1 MPSQWGAGILSRVG
15 SELAMA
21 NFAAVGRRFA
31 GLLLAVVLLLAQGP
45 SASAQQTTTDQT
57 TDPAVAAEVDRL
69 MTALDDPAVRDALRQ
84 ALAKDVQA
92 GAEQDVDAMQVA
104 QERVAALVQ
113 AWDELDDEIVRVAEE
128 TVGDGKTGVFAYAIV
143 LTVVGGVVAF
153 LVSFGLRR
161 LRQRLRP
168 DPTGGFGSRIASAL
182 GLILVGLGPVLA
194 FLAAVHFL
202 ALAWNGGVASP
213 HETANIVIRASLWV
227 FAVAIIVDVLW
238 SPTRPETGL
247 LRATAP
253 RARLARWVLVGST
266 AAIMV
271 IAAIAQLLA
280 LAGMAPLAAA
290 LFSLILSISLLA
302 TLLILIWKLRKPL
315 HESVREMLPPGS
327 TLGRVMALWPAPVS
341 LYLLVIWAAT
351 LGSVLA
357 GQSQP
362 AGRLI
367 LSIVLPTIIFSI
379 AAAYSRSIVRSIPA
393 AAAAAAAP
401 VDDHGKPDPEFVRQA
416 KHIPSALTKIA
427 VAAWL
432 VAIVAV
438 IGLLTWLYEFDVA
451 SSLGIGQHVLT
462 AVVKVI
468 CVALVAYIVYA
479 VISAS
484 IARAMIRIDTGQ
496 NPSRA
501 KRLRTLLPLFRV
513 FLMNVVVVMAVLIS
527 LSSMGIDIGPL
538 VAGAG
543 IIGLAIGFGS
553 QKLVSDIV
561 AGVFFLLDDAFAV
574 GDFVQVGSLA
584 GQVESLSIRSMKLRH
599 ARGPVHTIPFGEINS
614 LTNHSRDWVIVKLEF
629 RLPSDTDLAVV
640 KKIVKRIGA
649 ELENDPEVKKNLL
662 ETLKSQGVR
671 RFEDNAMIVG
681 VKFKSLPGEQFVIRR
696 IVYQKIRDAFTQAN
710 IHFAD
715 RGVVVRVGANA
726 TPAETAAAAAAAVHA
741 QQEQAGH

>member
-1 MPSQWGAGILSRVG
+1 MAMVGALARRLAGAWGA
-15 SELAMA
+15 A
-21 NFAAVGRRFA
+21 
-31 GLLLAVVLLLAQGP
+31 LLLLVLGGAAIAQETTGA
-45 SASAQQTTTDQT
+45 ASAAP
-57 TDPAVAAEVDRL
+57 DPAVAAEVDRL
-69 MTALDDPAVRDALRQ
+69 MTALDDPAVREALRQ
-84 ALAKDVQA
+84 ALLKDAEA
-92 GAEQDVDAMQVA
+92 GTQPAAEDPIRVA
-104 QERVAALVQ
+104 QERLASLIR
-113 AWDELDDEIVRVAEE
+113 AWDMLDDELDRV
-128 TVGDGKTGVFAYAIV
+128 VDQSFSDGKVGVFTYALV
-143 LTVVGGVVAF
+143 LALVGGGLAF
-153 LVSFGLRR
+153 LVSRALRR
-161 LRQRLRP
+161 VRERCRP
-168 DPTGGFGSRIASAL
+168 DPAASFGSRLIAAL
-182 GLILVGLGPVLA
+182 GLVLIDLAPLLA
-194 FLAAVHFL
+194 FLAGVHFL
-202 ALAWNGGVASP
+202 ALAWNEGVLRP
-213 HETANIVIRASLWV
+213 HETASVVSRASLWV
-227 FAVAIIVDVLW
+227 FAVAIAVDVLW
-238 SPTRPETGL
+238 SPPRPEAGL
-247 LRATAP
+247 LRATQP
-253 RARLARWVLVGST
+253 RARLAFWVLVGST
-266 AAIMV
+266 AAIVV

-280 LAGMAPLAAA
+280 IAGMAPLAAA

-302 TLLILIWKLRKPL
+302 ALLILVWRVRGPL
-315 HESVREMLPPGS
+315 HESAKEVLPPNS
-327 TLGRVMALWPAPVS
+327 TLGRLMALWPVPVS
-341 LYLLVIWAAT
+341 LYLLVVWAAT

-367 LSIVLPTIIFSI
+367 LSLVLPLIIFAI
-379 AAAYSRSIVRSIPA
+379 AAAYSRGIVRSIPQMPAPPA
-393 AAAAAAAP
+393 ASE
-401 VDDHGKPDPEFVRQA
+401 HGKPDPEFVRQA
-416 KHIPSALTKIA
+416 KHIPSAMTKLA

-451 SSLGIGQHVLT
+451 SSLSVAPHVFSA
-462 AVVKVI
+462 AVQVI

-479 VISAS
+479 LLSAS
-484 IARAMIRIDTGQ
+484 IARAMVRIDTTQ

-513 FLMNVVVVMAVLIS
+513 FLLNVVVLMAVLIS
-527 LSSMGIDIGPL
+527 LSAMGIDIGPL
-538 VAGAG
+538 IAGAG
-543 IIGLAIGFGS
+543 ILGLAIGFGS
-553 QKLVSDIV
+553 QKLVADIV

-574 GDFVQVGSLA
+574 GDFVEVGGLA

-649 ELENDPEVKKNLL
+649 ELEKDPEVGKNLL

-696 IVYQKIRDAFTQAN
+696 MVYQKIRDAFAQAN

-726 TPAETAAAAAAAVHA
+726 TPAETAAAAAAAVQ
-741 QQEQAGH
+741 QQEKAGH